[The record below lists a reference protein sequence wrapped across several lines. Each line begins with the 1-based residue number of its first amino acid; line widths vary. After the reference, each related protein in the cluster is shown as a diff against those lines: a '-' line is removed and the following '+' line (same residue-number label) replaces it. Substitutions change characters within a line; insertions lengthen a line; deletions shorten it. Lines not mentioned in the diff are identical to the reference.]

1 MLHKQKELTKE
12 DNTAKE
18 QQIETTIPFSVL
30 ISVYKKEKTEYL
42 KQALQSVVDQTLR
55 PTEIVIVKDGLL
67 TKELDDCI
75 EDFQKEYPKL
85 FKILAFKENRGLGL
99 ALRDGVKACKYEY
112 IARMDSDDIS
122 KPDRFEKQ
130 FGYLQ
135 KHPETALLGTWITEF
150 SKDEN
155 KPDTVTKLPCIHQE
169 IIKFAKRRN
178 PFRHVTVVFKKISV
192 IQSGNYRE
200 FLWFEDYDLFVR
212 ILQKGYIAANIP
224 EYLVNV
230 RADKDMFTRRGG
242 WQYLK
247 QDYKFQKQLL
257 KTKFIGKTVFII
269 NITIRSIVRLIP
281 NKLRSYFYKKFM
293 RQKYFERVNNLWK
306 NFQ

>member
-1 MLHKQKELTKE
+1 MLHSAKAHIEE

-18 QQIETTIPFSVL
+18 QEPETTIPFSVL
-30 ISVYKKEKTEYL
+30 ISVYKKEKAEYL
-42 KQALQSVVDQTLR
+42 KQALQSVIDQTLK
-55 PTEIVIVKDGLL
+55 PTEIVIIKDGLL

-75 EDFQKEYPKL
+75 EDFQKQYPEL
-85 FKILAFKENRGLGL
+85 FRIITFKKNRGLGL

-130 FGYLQ
+130 FNYLQ
-135 KHPETALLGTWITEF
+135 KHPETALLGAWITEF

-155 KPDTVTKLPCIHQE
+155 NPDTVTKLPCIHQE

-178 PFRHVTVVFKKISV
+178 PFRHVTVIFKKKAV
-192 IQSGNYRE
+192 IQSGNYRD

-212 ILQKGYIAANIP
+212 MLQKGYIAANIP

-230 RADKDMFTRRGG
+230 RADKDMFARRGG

-247 QDYKFQKQLL
+247 QDYRFQKFLL
-257 KTKFIGKTVFII
+257 KTNFIGKIDFII
-269 NITIRSIVRLIP
+269 NITIRSIVRIIP
-281 NKLRSYFYKKFM
+281 NKLRSYFYKKIL
-293 RQKYFERVNNLWK
+293 RS
-306 NFQ
+306 

>member
-1 MLHKQKELTKE
+1 MLYSAKEHI
-12 DNTAKE
+12 NTAKE
-18 QQIETTIPFSVL
+18 QQSETTILFSVL
-30 ISVYKKEKTEYL
+30 ISVYKKEKAEYL
-42 KQALQSVVDQTLR
+42 KRALQSVINQTLK
-55 PTEIVIVKDGLL
+55 PTEIVIVKDGPL

-75 EDFQKEYPKL
+75 EDFQKQNSKL
-85 FKILAFKENRGLGL
+85 FKILSFKENRGLGL

-122 KPDRFEKQ
+122 KLDRFEKQ
-130 FGYLQ
+130 FNYLQ

-155 KPDTVTKLPCIHQE
+155 NPDTVTKLPCIHQA

-178 PFRHVTVVFKKISV
+178 PFRHVTVVLKKSAV
-192 IQSGNYRE
+192 IQSGNYRD

-224 EYLVNV
+224 ECLVNV
-230 RADKDMFTRRGG
+230 RADKDMFARRGG

-247 QDYKFQKQLL
+247 QDYRFQKLLL
-257 KTKFIGKTVFII
+257 KTKFIGKTDFII
-269 NITIRSIVRLIP
+269 NITIRSIIRLIP
-281 NKLRSYFYKKFM
+281 NKLRSYFYKKIL
-293 RQKYFERVNNLWK
+293 RD
-306 NFQ
+306 

>member
-1 MLHKQKELTKE
+1 MLYSAKEHI
-12 DNTAKE
+12 NTAKE
-18 QQIETTIPFSVL
+18 QQPETTILFSVL
-30 ISVYKKEKTEYL
+30 ISVYKKEKAEYL
-42 KQALQSVVDQTLR
+42 KRALQSVINQTLK
-55 PTEIVIVKDGLL
+55 PTEIVIVKDGPL

-75 EDFQKEYPKL
+75 EDFQKQNSKL
-85 FKILAFKENRGLGL
+85 FKILSFKENRGLGL

-122 KPDRFEKQ
+122 KLDRFEKQ
-130 FGYLQ
+130 FNYLQ

-155 KPDTVTKLPCIHQE
+155 NPDTVTKLPCIHQA

-178 PFRHVTVVFKKISV
+178 PFRHVTVVLKKSAV
-192 IQSGNYRE
+192 IQSGNYRD

-224 EYLVNV
+224 ECLVNV
-230 RADKDMFTRRGG
+230 RADKDMFARRGG

-247 QDYKFQKQLL
+247 QDYKFQKQIL
-257 KTKFIGKTVFII
+257 KTKYIGKTDFLI
-269 NITIRSIVRLIP
+269 NIIIRSIVRIIP
-281 NKLRSYFYKKFM
+281 NKLRSYLYKIFL
-293 RQKYFERVNNLWK
+293 RSES
-306 NFQ
+306 

>member
-1 MLHKQKELTKE
+1 MLYSAKEHI
-12 DNTAKE
+12 NTAKE
-18 QQIETTIPFSVL
+18 QQPETTILFSVL
-30 ISVYKKEKTEYL
+30 ISVYKKEKVEYL
-42 KQALQSVVDQTLR
+42 KRALQSVINQTLK
-55 PTEIVIVKDGLL
+55 PTEIVIVKDGPL

-75 EDFQKEYPKL
+75 EDFQKQNSKL
-85 FKILAFKENRGLGL
+85 FKILSFKENRGLGL

-122 KPDRFEKQ
+122 KLDRFEKQ
-130 FGYLQ
+130 FNYLQ

-155 KPDTVTKLPCIHQE
+155 NPDTVTKLPCIHQT

-178 PFRHVTVVFKKISV
+178 PFRHVTVVLKKSAV
-192 IQSGNYRE
+192 IQSGNYRD

-212 ILQKGYIAANIP
+212 ILQKGYLTANIP

-230 RADKDMFTRRGG
+230 RADKDMFARRGG

-257 KTKFIGKTVFII
+257 KTKFIGKTDFII
-269 NITIRSIVRLIP
+269 NITLRSIVRIIP
-281 NKLRSYFYKKFM
+281 NKVRSYVYKKIL
-293 RQKYFERVNNLWK
+293 RD
-306 NFQ
+306 

>member
-1 MLHKQKELTKE
+1 MLHSAKEHI
-12 DNTAKE
+12 NTAKKR
-18 QQIETTIPFSVL
+18 QPETTIPFSVL
-30 ISVYKKEKTEYL
+30 ISVYKKEKAEYL
-42 KQALQSVVDQTLR
+42 KRALQSVINQKLK
-55 PTEIVIVKDGLL
+55 PTEIVIVKDGPL

-75 EDFQKEYPKL
+75 EDFQKQNSKL
-85 FKILAFKENRGLGL
+85 FKILSFKENRGLGL

-130 FGYLQ
+130 FNYLQ

-155 KPDTVTKLPCIHQE
+155 KPDTVTKLPCTHQE

-178 PFRHVTVVFKKISV
+178 PFRHVTVVLKKSAV
-192 IQSGNYRE
+192 IQSGNYRD

-212 ILQKGYIAANIP
+212 MLQKGYIAANISK
-224 EYLVNV
+224 YLVNV
-230 RADKDMFTRRGG
+230 RADKDMFARRGG

-257 KTKFIGKTVFII
+257 KTKFIGKTDFLI

-281 NKLRSYFYKKFM
+281 NKVRSYLYKKIL
-293 RQKYFERVNNLWK
+293 RG
-306 NFQ
+306 

>member
-1 MLHKQKELTKE
+1 MYRPKEHIKENNIAKQ
-12 DNTAKE
+12 
-18 QQIETTIPFSVL
+18 QQIETRIQFSVL
-30 ISVYKKEKTEYL
+30 ISVYKKEKAEYL
-42 KQALQSVVDQTLR
+42 KQALQSIITQILK
-55 PTEIVIVKDGLL
+55 PSEIVIVKDGLL
-67 TKELDDCI
+67 TKELDKCI
-75 EDFQKEYPKL
+75 ENFQKQDPKL

-130 FGYLQ
+130 FNYIQ

-150 SKDEN
+150 SKNEK
-155 KPDTVTKLPCIHQE
+155 KPDTVTKLPCTYQE

-178 PFRHVTVVFKKISV
+178 PLRHVTVVFKKSAV
-192 IQSGNYRE
+192 IQSGNYRD

-212 ILQKGYIAANIP
+212 MLQKGYIAANIP
-224 EYLVNV
+224 EYIVNV
-230 RADKDMFTRRGG
+230 RADQDMFARRGG

-257 KTKFIGKTVFII
+257 ETKFIGKTDFII

-281 NKLRSYFYKKFM
+281 NKLRSYLYKKIL
-293 RQKYFERVNNLWK
+293 RG
-306 NFQ
+306 